1 MTIIRQLP
9 QDSSS
14 LRRRVLFGW
23 GFCFWSL
30 PAIALLARFWFL
42 EST

>member
-14 LRRRVLFGW
+14 LRRRDPNRWWAGAFG
-23 GFCFWSL
+23 GMF
-30 PAIALLARFWFL
+30 LAGQ
-42 EST
+42 